1 MVSPLSLML
10 DRRWWQ
16 QRDKDDLCQTLMAS
30 VKIAMDRDRFRIEYY
45 RVLARLYDEHDRHV
59 FFWTSTTGDE
69 DYRVPRN
76 NLRRIC
82 DTSYNR
88 LTAVTPRPFY
98 CSDGGD
104 AELRYKL
111 DELNTAITGLFLAHA
126 VDRKANLAQKH
137 AEVFGNGAVKVSAVT
152 HTKKPRVV
160 VERVY
165 PWEIFTDPL
174 DAAYGEPRVLYQVRW
189 IDRAQLYSMWSDHA
203 VDIKAA
209 PTDRPEWTTITQQ
222 LGDPV
227 RVVEAWY
234 LDLEGEGNG
243 RHVISLE
250 NVVLVD
256 ESYEYDEFPIVIFRH
271 EDPLVGFWS
280 DGLAHQLAGQQ
291 AELND
296 INGAI
301 SETIK
306 LGAWPAV
313 LVEKNSEIEEGHLDN
328 TPMRVIKY
336 KGIPPQ
342 IQTAQGLTG
351 EARQYVESVSGS
363 MFQTSGVSEYAASST
378 KPAGLQSGRSLR
390 IFADQ
395 QDGNLRDPADHRA
408 QSYLALGLALIRAQR
423 AVAEVDPGALVI
435 FTDPQKKTTKA
446 IRWKDID
453 LPDEGLQL
461 VAAPVSVLPT
471 TPAAKMAS
479 LEEMANAGIIS
490 PEEFREEMDLPDIKA
505 LNGPATAPRRLIERQ
520 MLAMLRDGLPQRPEP
535 FFPLALAKQIAAQ
548 HYCQGTLDGAAEEN
562 LELVRQYIQMVVDR
576 EKELAAPQPGPAE
589 PGPVEPPPAP
599 DGAPVPPDAGVPMP
613 PPEMMQ

>member
-16 QRDKDDLCQTLMAS
+16 QREEKDLCAALLAS
-30 VKIAMDRDRFRIEYY
+30 VKIAMDRDRARIDYY
-45 RVLARLYDEHDRHV
+45 RVLARLYDEHDRHSV
-59 FFWTSTTGDE
+59 FWAPTDGE

-82 DTSYNR
+82 DTAYNR
-88 LTAVTPRPFY
+88 VTAVTPRPFY

-104 AELRYKL
+104 ADLRYRL
-111 DELNTAITGLFLAHA
+111 EMLNTAVTGLFLAHA

-152 HTKKPRVV
+152 HTKRPRVV

-189 IDRAQLYSMWSDHA
+189 VDRAQLYSMWPGHA
-203 VDIKAA
+203 VDIKDA

-222 LGDPV
+222 LADPV

-234 LDLEGEGNG
+234 LDREGDGKG
-243 RHVISLE
+243 RHVIALE
-250 NVVLVD
+250 NVILLD
-256 ESYEYDEFPIVIFRH
+256 EEYEYDAFPVVIFRH

-296 INGAI
+296 ISGAI

-313 LVEKNSEIEEGHLDN
+313 LVEKNSEVESGHLDN
-328 TPMRVIKY
+328 TPMRVVKY

-351 EARQYVESVSGS
+351 EARQYAESVSAT
-363 MFQTSGVSEYAASST
+363 MYQTSGVSEFAASST

-395 QDGNLRDPADHRA
+395 QDGNLRDTADHRA

-435 FTDPQKKTTKA
+435 FTDPQKRTTQA
-446 IRWKDID
+446 IRWKDVD
-453 LPDEGLQL
+453 LTDEGLQL

-471 TPAAKMAS
+471 TPAAKMAT
-479 LEEMANAGIIS
+479 LEEMANAGILT

-520 MLAMLRDGLPQRPEP
+520 MLAMLRDGIPQRPEP
-535 FFPLALAKQIAAQ
+535 FFPPVLPKLIASQ
-548 HYCQGTLDGAAEEN
+548 HYCQGVLDGAAEDR
-562 LELVRQYIQMVVDR
+562 LELVRQYIQMAVDQ
-576 EKELAAPQPGPAE
+576 EKAVAQQDQ
-589 PGPVEPPPAP
+589 PPPAP
-599 DGAPVPPDAGVPMP
+599 EGAVPSEALPPDGVPVA